1 MNKKTEEI
9 SSLAIMVA
17 ACLMAY
23 FTVLFVLDKGDETQT
38 KAGSGNTIEVINETP
53 DR

>member
-1 MNKKTEEI
+1 MTRKTEEI
-9 SSLAIMVA
+9 SSLTIMVI

-23 FTVLFVLDKGDETQT
+23 FTVLFVLDKGDETQ
-38 KAGSGNTIEVINETP
+38 AGSGNTATVINETP